1 MRGFFYVCY
10 VRQQNVYICYYN
22 YNQPMNKKIGKNNL
36 IIPDFTMTA
45 KIDKVGVEE
54 RVSRFQKRSIKNESK
69 NQGLKMI
76 LNMIDLTTLEGKD
89 TPNKVKQMC
98 YKAQHLHDVHAGL
111 PTVAAVCVYPSMVKV
126 AKEAVAGSPIKV
138 ASVSTAFPS
147 GQAPSKVKKD
157 DTRFAI
163 DSGADEIDMVISR
176 GKFLSGEYNFVFD
189 EIAMIKEVCG
199 KDARLKVILETG
211 ELVTLDNVRKAS
223 DIAMYAGA
231 DFIKTS
237 TGKIQPAATMQVT
250 YTMLEAI
257 RDFKLKTGIQVG
269 MKPAGGISNSKLALH
284 YLVMVKETLGDEW
297 LNNEWFRFG
306 ASSLA
311 NDVLM
316 QIIKME
322 TGRYQSSNYF
332 SID

>member
-1 MRGFFYVCY
+1 M
-10 VRQQNVYICYYN
+10 QD
-22 YNQPMNKKIGKNNL
+22 KKKMSKL
-36 IIPDFTMTA
+36 IIPDFTLSP
-45 KIDKVGVEE
+45 KVDKVGVEE
-54 RVSRFQKRSIKNESK
+54 RVARFQARSIKSESK
-69 NQGLKMI
+69 MQALKMA

-89 TPNKVKQMC
+89 TPNKVRQMC
-98 YKAQHLHDVHAGL
+98 YKAMHLHDVHQGL
-111 PTVAAVCVYPSMVKV
+111 PTVAAVCVYPSMVGV
-126 AKEAVAGSPIKV
+126 AKKEVMNSDVKV

-147 GQAPSKVKKD
+147 GQAPLNVKLI
-157 DTRFAI
+157 DTKFAV
-163 DSGADEIDMVISR
+163 DEGADEIDMVISR

-189 EIAMIKEVCG
+189 EIAAIKEACG
-199 KDARLKVILETG
+199 KARLKVILETG
-211 ELVTLDNVRKAS
+211 ELVTLDNVRRAS

-257 RDFKLKTGIQVG
+257 RDFKDATGIQIG

-284 YLVMVKETLGDEW
+284 NLVMVKEVLGDNW
-297 LNNEWFRFG
+297 LTNEWFRFG

-316 QIIKME
+316 QIMKAE
-322 TGRYQSSNYF
+322 TGVYQSSNYF